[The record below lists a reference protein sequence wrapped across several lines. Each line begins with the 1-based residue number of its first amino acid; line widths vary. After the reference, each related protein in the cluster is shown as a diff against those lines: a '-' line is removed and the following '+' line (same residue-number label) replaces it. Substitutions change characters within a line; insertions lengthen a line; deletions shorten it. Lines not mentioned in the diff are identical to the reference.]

1 MEIKIPGSY
10 AFSFCH
16 NIVYI
21 FLFFLYCSIWY
32 PLIWPTDWFLG
43 DKLLILTNT
52 NYSSVLQKRAL
63 RLIYFSKTKE
73 LTVPLFISSHLLP
86 LHMLYFETVSTLMHG
101 YKTRS
106 SNSGNFFI
114 NILKRIN
121 NFIDLFSFA
130 SLENNTYIHKI
141 IRQGDHYS
149 LANNSRSQVKKNINK

>member
-1 MEIKIPGSY
+1 
-10 AFSFCH
+10 
-16 NIVYI
+16 
-21 FLFFLYCSIWY
+21 
-32 PLIWPTDWFLG
+32 
-43 DKLLILTNT
+43 
-52 NYSSVLQKRAL
+52 
-63 RLIYFSKTKE
+63 
-73 LTVPLFISSHLLP
+73 
-86 LHMLYFETVSTLMHG
+86 MHG

-149 LANNSRSQVKKNINK
+149 LANNSRSQVKKNINKENI

>member
-1 MEIKIPGSY
+1 MGLYILSQHRLYIS
-10 AFSFCH
+10 FS
-16 NIVYI
+16 
-21 FLFFLYCSIWY
+21 LYRS
-32 PLIWPTDWFLG
+32 LISPYLSHGLVAWRQPANSHLH
-43 DKLLILTNT
+43 KLL
-52 NYSSVLQKRAL
+52 VLQKRIL
-63 RLIYFSKTKE
+63 RLICFSKTKE
-73 LTVPLFISSHLLP
+73 HAVPLFISSNLLP